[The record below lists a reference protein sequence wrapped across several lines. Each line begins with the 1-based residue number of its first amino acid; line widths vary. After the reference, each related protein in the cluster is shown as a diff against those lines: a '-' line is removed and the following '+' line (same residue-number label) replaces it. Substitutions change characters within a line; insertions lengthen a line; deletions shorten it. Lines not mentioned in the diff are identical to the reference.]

1 MDDLTELQSRVA
13 AAQERLQQS
22 AEEERRYGLRL
33 NDIVSIV
40 EGSLSRQRD
49 EVEKLKG
56 EVEKHKSEL
65 DKHKGEVER
74 QKGEVEK
81 QKGEVHDLRT
91 TLGKVSG
98 ERDEAKGALIQ
109 AHTALSA
116 AQARLGQ
123 RELQN
128 EQLRRML
135 MELLAAVEGRKGPV
149 IHDVVRRLEGG
160 IQAMVKQEHAQEA
173 EIAAAE
179 ATSGS
184 SAPRQ
189 AQTPPRGRL
198 TVVAT
203 VTKTAETTGQLAL
216 AQQPVSE
223 EAQLAEQ
230 VAEEDFEEPVAEPEN
245 EPESLSDVAM
255 SEAGDIVAEPDA
267 EPAKTDEPASPR
279 QQELVNALLDA
290 ERKLIE
296 AEALGGA
303 ANANS
308 PVAEIIRRISQRTRE
323 INEQAPQS

>member
-49 EVEKLKG
+49 EVEKLRA
-56 EVEKHKSEL
+56 EVTE
-65 DKHKGEVER
+65 
-74 QKGEVEK
+74 
-81 QKGEVHDLRT
+81 LRT
-91 TLGKVSG
+91 VLGKVSS

-123 RELQN
+123 REVQN

-135 MELLAAVEGRKGPV
+135 MELLAAVEGRQANAV
-149 IHDVVRRLEGG
+149 HDVVRRLEGG
-160 IQAMVKQEHAQEA
+160 IQALIKQEHAQEPEMA
-173 EIAAAE
+173 
-179 ATSGS
+179 
-184 SAPRQ
+184 SAMPDPGPSRAPSQ
-189 AQTPPRGRL
+189 PVVARGRL

-203 VTKTAETTGQLAL
+203 VSKTNETTGQLAL
-216 AQQPVSE
+216 AQQPVDE
-223 EAQLAEQ
+223 EAPDVHAVSGETHEEPLAET
-230 VAEEDFEEPVAEPEN
+230 DD

-267 EPAKTDEPASPR
+267 APAAAESQASP
-279 QQELVNALLDA
+279 QEQEIVNALLDA

-296 AEALGGA
+296 AEARGGA
-303 ANANS
+303 ANASS

-323 INEQAPQS
+323 ITEHAPQS

>member
-56 EVEKHKSEL
+56 EV
-65 DKHKGEVER
+65 VE
-74 QKGEVEK
+74 
-81 QKGEVHDLRT
+81 LRT
-91 TLGKVSG
+91 ALGKLSG

-109 AHTALSA
+109 AHGALSA

-123 RELQN
+123 REVQN

-135 MELLAAVEGRKGPV
+135 LEMLAAVEGRKPQAV
-149 IHDVVRRLEGG
+149 HDVVRRLEGG
-160 IQAMVKQEHAQEA
+160 IQSLMKQEHTQEG
-173 EIAAAE
+173 EIAPAASE
-179 ATSGS
+179 AHALRGAAAPAV
-184 SAPRQ
+184 APR
-189 AQTPPRGRL
+189 RL

-203 VTKTAETTGQLAL
+203 VSKANETSGRFAL
-216 AQQPVSE
+216 AQQPE
-223 EAQLAEQ
+223 EAQLAEA
-230 VAEEDFEEPVAEPEN
+230 VAEEDFEEPVAEN
-245 EPESLSDVAM
+245 EPESVSDVAM
-255 SEAGDIVAEPDA
+255 SEAGDIVTEPDA
-267 EPAKTDEPASPR
+267 EPADDEASP
-279 QQELVNALLDA
+279 QEQELVNALLDA

>member
-56 EVEKHKSEL
+56 EVLE
-65 DKHKGEVER
+65 
-74 QKGEVEK
+74 
-81 QKGEVHDLRT
+81 LRT
-91 TLGKVSG
+91 ALGKLSG

-109 AHTALSA
+109 AHAALSA

-123 RELQN
+123 REVQN

-135 MELLAAVEGRKGPV
+135 MEMLAAVEGRKPQAV
-149 IHDVVRRLEGG
+149 HDVVRRLEGG
-160 IQAMVKQEHAQEA
+160 IQSLIKQEHKDET
-173 EIAAAE
+173 EIAPE
-179 ATSGS
+179 A
-184 SAPRQ
+184 SAPRGN
-189 AQTPPRGRL
+189 AAAPPARGRL

-203 VTKTAETTGQLAL
+203 VTKANETTGRLAL
-216 AQQPVSE
+216 AQQPEPE
-223 EAQLAEQ
+223 EAQIAAA
-230 VAEEDFEEPVAEPEN
+230 VAEEDFEEPLAGN
-245 EPESLSDVAM
+245 EPESVADLAM

-267 EPAKTDEPASPR
+267 EPAQASP
-279 QQELVNALLDA
+279 QEQELVNALLDA

-323 INEQAPQS
+323 INEQGPQG

>member
-49 EVEKLKG
+49 EVDKLKA
-56 EVEKHKSEL
+56 EVLE
-65 DKHKGEVER
+65 
-74 QKGEVEK
+74 
-81 QKGEVHDLRT
+81 LRT
-91 TLGKVSG
+91 MLGKLSS

-109 AHTALSA
+109 AHAALSA

-123 RELQN
+123 REVQN

-135 MELLAAVEGRKGPV
+135 MELLGAIEGRKGIAVP
-149 IHDVVRRLEGG
+149 DVVRRLESG
-160 IQAMVKQEHAQEA
+160 IQAIMKQEQAAQESQA
-173 EIAAAE
+173 APEAMRAAPAAPTAAA
-179 ATSGS
+179 AV
-184 SAPRQ
+184 AMPRS
-189 AQTPPRGRL
+189 RL

-203 VTKTAETTGQLAL
+203 VSKASETSGQLAL
-216 AQQPVSE
+216 AQQPVAE
-223 EAQLAEQ
+223 EAQLAEA
-230 VAEEDFEEPVAEPEN
+230 VAEEDFEEPVAEAEN
-245 EPESLSDVAM
+245 EPEALSDVAM
-255 SEAGDIVAEPDA
+255 SEAGDIVADPEA
-267 EPAKTDEPASPR
+267 ETKADSAPHPQE
-279 QQELVNALLDA
+279 QELVNALLDA

-323 INEQAPQS
+323 INETGPQA

>member
-49 EVEKLKG
+49 EVEKLKS
-56 EVEKHKSEL
+56 EVLE
-65 DKHKGEVER
+65 
-74 QKGEVEK
+74 
-81 QKGEVHDLRT
+81 LRT
-91 TLGKVSG
+91 TLGKVSS

-109 AHTALSA
+109 AHAALSA

-123 RELQN
+123 REMQN

-135 MELLAAVEGRKGPV
+135 MELLAAVEGRKANAV
-149 IHDVVRRLEGG
+149 QDVVRRFEGG
-160 IQAMVKQEHAQEA
+160 IQTLIKQEDAEEPEMASATPDAAPSRAQ
-173 EIAAAE
+173 
-179 ATSGS
+179 
-184 SAPRQ
+184 SAP
-189 AQTPPRGRL
+189 AAVRGRL

-203 VTKTAETTGQLAL
+203 VAKANETAGQLAL

-223 EAQLAEQ
+223 QEQIAPAVAQENY
-230 VAEEDFEEPVAEPEN
+230 EEPAADTES

-255 SEAGDIVAEPDA
+255 SEAGDIVAEPDG
-267 EPAKTDEPASPR
+267 EPANADGEASP
-279 QQELVNALLDA
+279 QEQDVVNALLDA

-308 PVAEIIRRISQRTRE
+308 PVAEIIRRISQRARE
-323 INEQAPQS
+323 TNEQSPQG

>member
-40 EGSLSRQRD
+40 EGSLSRQRE

-56 EVEKHKSEL
+56 EV
-65 DKHKGEVER
+65 VE
-74 QKGEVEK
+74 
-81 QKGEVHDLRT
+81 LRT
-91 TLGKVSG
+91 ALGKLSG

-109 AHTALSA
+109 AHAALSA

-123 RELQN
+123 REVQN

-135 MELLAAVEGRKGPV
+135 LEMLAAVEGRKPHAV
-149 IHDVVRRLEGG
+149 QDVVRRLEGG
-160 IQAMVKQEHAQEA
+160 IQTLIKQEHTQDT
-173 EIAAAE
+173 EIASAE
-179 ATSGS
+179 A
-184 SAPRQ
+184 SAPR
-189 AQTPPRGRL
+189 AAAPTVARGRL

-203 VTKTAETTGQLAL
+203 VTKANETTGRLAL
-216 AQQPVSE
+216 AQQPEPE
-223 EAQLAEQ
+223 EAQIAEA
-230 VAEEDFEEPVAEPEN
+230 VEDFEETVAEN
-245 EPESLSDVAM
+245 EPESVADIAM

-267 EPAKTDEPASPR
+267 ETAEATPQE
-279 QQELVNALLDA
+279 QELVNALLDA

>member
-49 EVEKLKG
+49 EVEKLKA
-56 EVEKHKSEL
+56 EVLE
-65 DKHKGEVER
+65 
-74 QKGEVEK
+74 
-81 QKGEVHDLRT
+81 LRT
-91 TLGKVSG
+91 ALGKLSG

-109 AHTALSA
+109 AHAALSA

-123 RELQN
+123 REVQH

-135 MELLAAVEGRKGPV
+135 MEMLAAVEGRKPHAV
-149 IHDVVRRLEGG
+149 QDVVRRLEGG
-160 IQAMVKQEHAQEA
+160 IQSLIKQEHTQDA
-173 EIAAAE
+173 EIASAAPE
-179 ATSGS
+179 AH
-184 SAPRQ
+184 APRGT
-189 AQTPPRGRL
+189 AAPTVARGRL

-203 VTKTAETTGQLAL
+203 VTKANETTGRLAL
-216 AQQPVSE
+216 AQQPE
-223 EAQLAEQ
+223 EAQLAEA
-230 VAEEDFEEPVAEPEN
+230 VAAEVFEEPVAES
-245 EPESLSDVAM
+245 EPESVSDVAM
-255 SEAGDIVAEPDA
+255 SEAGDIVTEPDA
-267 EPAKTDEPASPR
+267 EEAKADKASP
-279 QQELVNALLDA
+279 QEQELVNALLDA

>member
-49 EVEKLKG
+49 EVDKLKS
-56 EVEKHKSEL
+56 EVLE
-65 DKHKGEVER
+65 
-74 QKGEVEK
+74 
-81 QKGEVHDLRT
+81 LRT
-91 TLGKVSG
+91 TLGKLSS

-109 AHTALSA
+109 AHAALSA

-123 RELQN
+123 REMQN

-135 MELLAAVEGRKGPV
+135 MELLGAVEGRKGAAV
-149 IHDVVRRLEGG
+149 QDVVRRLEGG
-160 IQAMVKQEHAQEA
+160 IQTLIKQEHAQDA
-173 EIAAAE
+173 EIAAAAE
-179 ATSGS
+179 PAPARSGPS
-184 SAPRQ
+184 PAPARS
-189 AQTPPRGRL
+189 RL

-203 VTKTAETTGQLAL
+203 VNKANETTGQLAL
-216 AQQPVSE
+216 AQQPDSE
-223 EAQLAEQ
+223 EAQLAEAM
-230 VAEEDFEEPVAEPEN
+230 AEEDLEEPAAEPQN
-245 EPESLSDVAM
+245 EPESLSDIAM

-267 EPAKTDEPASPR
+267 GSAAADAKANPQE
-279 QQELVNALLDA
+279 QELVNALLDA

-296 AEALGGA
+296 AEAMGGA

-323 INEQAPQS
+323 INE

>member
-49 EVEKLKG
+49 EVEKLKA
-56 EVEKHKSEL
+56 EVLEL
-65 DKHKGEVER
+65 R
-74 QKGEVEK
+74 A
-81 QKGEVHDLRT
+81 

-116 AQARLGQ
+116 AQARVGQ
-123 RELQN
+123 REVQN

-135 MELLAAVEGRKGPV
+135 MELLAAVEGRKPHAV
-149 IHDVVRRLEGG
+149 QDVVKRLEGG
-160 IQAMVKQEHAQEA
+160 IQTLIKQEHTEQA
-173 EIAAAE
+173 EIVP
-179 ATSGS
+179 ATSD
-184 SAPRQ
+184 A
-189 AQTPPRGRL
+189 TPPRATSVTVTPRRL

-203 VTKTAETTGQLAL
+203 VTKANETTGQLAL

-223 EAQLAEQ
+223 EAQVALA
-230 VAEEDFEEPVAEPEN
+230 VAEEVFEDPVAAVEI
-245 EPESLSDVAM
+245 EPESVSDVAM
-255 SEAGDIVAEPDA
+255 SEAGDIVTEPD
-267 EPAKTDEPASPR
+267 DEPADDDETNP
-279 QQELVNALLDA
+279 QEQDLVNALLDA

-296 AEALGGA
+296 AESLGSA

-308 PVAEIIRRISQRTRE
+308 PVAEIIRRISQRTRD
-323 INEQAPQS
+323 IDEQAPQT

>member
-1 MDDLTELQSRVA
+1 VA

-49 EVEKLKG
+49 EVDKLKA
-56 EVEKHKSEL
+56 EVL
-65 DKHKGEVER
+65 
-74 QKGEVEK
+74 
-81 QKGEVHDLRT
+81 DLRT
-91 TLGKVSG
+91 MLGKLSS

-109 AHTALSA
+109 AHAALSA

-123 RELQN
+123 REVQN

-135 MELLAAVEGRKGPV
+135 MELLGAIEGRKGIAVP
-149 IHDVVRRLEGG
+149 DVVRRLESG
-160 IQAMVKQEHAQEA
+160 IQAIMKQEQ
-173 EIAAAE
+173 AAHE
-179 ATSGS
+179 S
-184 SAPRQ
+184 
-189 AQTPPRGRL
+189 QTPPEASAMRAAPTAAAAVAMPRSRL

-203 VTKTAETTGQLAL
+203 VSKANETTGQLAL
-216 AQQPVSE
+216 AQQPVTE
-223 EAQLAEQ
+223 EAQLAEAA
-230 VAEEDFEEPVAEPEN
+230 AEEDFEEPVAEAES
-245 EPESLSDVAM
+245 EPEALSDVAM
-255 SEAGDIVAEPDA
+255 SEAGDIVADPEA
-267 EPAKTDEPASPR
+267 ETKADSAPAPQE
-279 QQELVNALLDA
+279 QELVNALLDA

-323 INEQAPQS
+323 ISETGPQA

>member
-49 EVEKLKG
+49 EVEKLKADVT
-56 EVEKHKSEL
+56 E
-65 DKHKGEVER
+65 
-74 QKGEVEK
+74 
-81 QKGEVHDLRT
+81 LRT
-91 TLGKVSG
+91 VLGKVSA

-123 RELQN
+123 REVQN

-135 MELLAAVEGRKGPV
+135 MELLAAVEGRQANAV
-149 IHDVVRRLEGG
+149 QDVVRRLEGG
-160 IQAMVKQEHAQEA
+160 IQALIKQEHTQEPETA
-173 EIAAAE
+173 SAAPDV
-179 ATSGS
+179 SGPRAS
-184 SAPRQ
+184 SAPQ
-189 AQTPPRGRL
+189 AVARGRL

-203 VTKTAETTGQLAL
+203 VSKANETTGQLAL
-216 AQQPVSE
+216 AQQPDE
-223 EAQLAEQ
+223 EQIVHAVAAE
-230 VAEEDFEEPVAEPEN
+230 DLEEPAAEAGS

-255 SEAGDIVAEPDA
+255 AEAGEIVTDPDA
-267 EPAKTDEPASPR
+267 APAKAEGQANP
-279 QQELVNALLDA
+279 QEQELVKALLDA

-296 AEALGGA
+296 SQALGGA

-323 INEQAPQS
+323 ISEQGPQG

>member
-49 EVEKLKG
+49 EVDKLKA
-56 EVEKHKSEL
+56 EVLE
-65 DKHKGEVER
+65 
-74 QKGEVEK
+74 
-81 QKGEVHDLRT
+81 LRT
-91 TLGKVSG
+91 MLGKLSS

-109 AHTALSA
+109 AHAALSA

-123 RELQN
+123 REVQN

-135 MELLAAVEGRKGPV
+135 MELLGAIEGRKGIAVP
-149 IHDVVRRLEGG
+149 DVVRRLESG
-160 IQAMVKQEHAQEA
+160 IQAIMKQEQAAQESQTA
-173 EIAAAE
+173 PEASAMRAAPAAAPT
-179 ATSGS
+179 A
-184 SAPRQ
+184 A
-189 AQTPPRGRL
+189 AAVAMPRGRL

-203 VTKTAETTGQLAL
+203 VSKANETTGQLAL
-216 AQQPVSE
+216 AQQPE
-223 EAQLAEQ
+223 EAQLAEAM
-230 VAEEDFEEPVAEPEN
+230 AEEDFEEPVAEAEN
-245 EPESLSDVAM
+245 EPEALSDVAM
-255 SEAGDIVAEPDA
+255 SEAGDIVAEPDTEA
-267 EPAKTDEPASPR
+267 PKAPDPQE
-279 QQELVNALLDA
+279 QELVNALLDA

-323 INEQAPQS
+323 INETGPQV

>member
-56 EVEKHKSEL
+56 EVLE
-65 DKHKGEVER
+65 
-74 QKGEVEK
+74 
-81 QKGEVHDLRT
+81 LRT
-91 TLGKVSG
+91 ALGKLSG

-109 AHTALSA
+109 AHAALSA

-123 RELQN
+123 REVQN

-135 MELLAAVEGRKGPV
+135 LEMLAAVEGRKPHAV
-149 IHDVVRRLEGG
+149 QDVVRRLEGG
-160 IQAMVKQEHAQEA
+160 IQSLIKQEHTQDA
-173 EIAAAE
+173 EIASAAPE
-179 ATSGS
+179 AH
-184 SAPRQ
+184 APRGT
-189 AQTPPRGRL
+189 AAPTVARGRL

-203 VTKTAETTGQLAL
+203 VTKANETTGRLAL
-216 AQQPVSE
+216 AQQPE
-223 EAQLAEQ
+223 EAQLAEA
-230 VAEEDFEEPVAEPEN
+230 VADEDFEEPVADN
-245 EPESLSDVAM
+245 EPESVSDLAM
-255 SEAGDIVAEPDA
+255 SEAGNIVAEPDA
-267 EPAKTDEPASPR
+267 EPTEDKASP
-279 QQELVNALLDA
+279 QEQELVNALLDA

-323 INEQAPQS
+323 INDQAPQS

>member
-49 EVEKLKG
+49 EVDKLKG
-56 EVEKHKSEL
+56 EVLE
-65 DKHKGEVER
+65 
-74 QKGEVEK
+74 
-81 QKGEVHDLRT
+81 LRT
-91 TLGKVSG
+91 VLGKLSS

-109 AHTALSA
+109 AHAALSA

-123 RELQN
+123 REVQN

-135 MELLAAVEGRKGPV
+135 MELLGVVEGRKGAV
-149 IHDVVRRLEGG
+149 VHDVVRRLEGG
-160 IQAMVKQEHAQEA
+160 IQGLIKQEHTE
-173 EIAAAE
+173 ESEMAAA
-179 ATSGS
+179 APDS
-184 SAPRQ
+184 SPARPAP
-189 AQTPPRGRL
+189 APAAVRGRL

-203 VTKTAETTGQLAL
+203 IAKANETTGRLAL
-216 AQQPVSE
+216 AQQPASE
-223 EAQLAEQ
+223 EAQTAHAM
-230 VAEEDFEEPVAEPEN
+230 AEEAFEEPVPEAES

-267 EPAKTDEPASPR
+267 DAAPQSPASP
-279 QQELVNALLDA
+279 QEQELVNALLDA

-296 AEALGGA
+296 AEAQGA

-323 INEQAPQS
+323 INEHAPQS

>member
-49 EVEKLKG
+49 EVDKLKG
-56 EVEKHKSEL
+56 EVLE
-65 DKHKGEVER
+65 
-74 QKGEVEK
+74 
-81 QKGEVHDLRT
+81 LRT
-91 TLGKVSG
+91 TLAKLGS

-109 AHTALSA
+109 AHAALSA

-123 RELQN
+123 REVLN

-135 MELLAAVEGRKGPV
+135 MELLAAVEGRKGAPV
-149 IHDVVRRLEGG
+149 HDVVRRLEGG
-160 IQAMVKQEHAQEA
+160 IQALIKQEHAEA
-173 EIAAAE
+173 EIAAA
-179 ATSGS
+179 
-184 SAPRQ
+184 APDS
-189 AQTPPRGRL
+189 TPPRSAPTAAPARGRL
-198 TVVAT
+198 MVVAT
-203 VTKTAETTGQLAL
+203 VTKATETTGRLAL
-216 AQQPVSE
+216 AQQPSE
-223 EAQLAEQ
+223 EAEIAEA
-230 VAEEDFEEPVAEPEN
+230 VAEEDFEEPVAETGS

-255 SEAGDIVAEPDA
+255 SEAGDIVAEPDSDTAKA
-267 EPAKTDEPASPR
+267 EVPAAPQE
-279 QQELVNALLDA
+279 QELVNALLDA

>member
-49 EVEKLKG
+49 EVDKLKG
-56 EVEKHKSEL
+56 EVLE
-65 DKHKGEVER
+65 
-74 QKGEVEK
+74 
-81 QKGEVHDLRT
+81 LRT
-91 TLGKVSG
+91 MLGRLSS

-109 AHTALSA
+109 AHAALSA

-123 RELQN
+123 REVQN

-135 MELLAAVEGRKGPV
+135 MELLAAVESRKGPV
-149 IHDVVRRLEGG
+149 VHDVVRRLEGG
-160 IQAMVKQEHAQEA
+160 IQALMKEQHAQDA
-173 EIAAAE
+173 DAAHPAQE
-179 ATSGS
+179 GSPAS
-184 SAPRQ
+184 SAARAAPMV
-189 AQTPPRGRL
+189 ARGRL
-198 TVVAT
+198 TVVGT
-203 VTKTAETTGQLAL
+203 VVKANETTGQLAL
-216 AQQPVSE
+216 AQQPISE
-223 EAQLAEQ
+223 EAQIAEA
-230 VAEEDFEEPVAEPEN
+230 VAEEDFEEPAAAAES

-267 EPAKTDEPASPR
+267 EAANEPDP
-279 QQELVNALLDA
+279 QEQELVNALLDA

-296 AEALGGA
+296 AEAMGGA

-323 INEQAPQS
+323 INEQAPQA